1 MHRLL
6 GAVHE
11 AAVQLSKLPIGDV
24 TAALLQV
31 LHGTGQGSGQAHSK
45 GLPGCPHCPPVD
57 GLRIPYRQ
65 TLSEEAHVGDPV
77 VDLGQHVLQV
87 LG

>member
-11 AAVQLSKLPIGDV
+11 AAVQLSKLPVGDV

-31 LHGTGQGSGQAHSK
+31 LHGTGRDSGQAHGQ
-45 GLPGCPHCPPVD
+45 GLPGCPHC
-57 GLRIPYRQ
+57 LRMAREVL
-65 TLSEEAHVGDPV
+65 TVRRSRRKRM
-77 VDLGQHVLQV
+77 LGTR
-87 LG
+87 